1 MPRHWRTPIVPRDH
15 RSFGAERIKESHHIA
30 DEMKQGVL
38 VDRFRSVGSTV
49 TPHIGSDGVES
60 GCRQRPELVAP
71 RIPALWKAVA
81 QDDQRP
87 FPLLS
92 TVEVD
97 AVRLDHALRDSAAL

>member
-1 MPRHWRTPIVPRDH
+1 MPRERRTPTVPRNR

-81 QDDQRP
+81 QHDQRP
-87 FPLLS
+87 FPFLS
-92 TVEVD
+92 KLQLD
-97 AVRLDHALRDSAAL
+97 PLRLH